1 MYRQMLKAFE
11 CARESY
17 GDGDSVI
24 SISDI
29 VAAAKANVLECN
41 KKMGESETCDPLKEY
56 LGRAREVHSKVH
68 EQFSDWVSALK
79 EKDPNWQF
87 WADFIFRDMLAYL
100 SLFLSMRS
108 GM

>member
-41 KKMGESETCDPLKEY
+41 KKMGERETCDPLKEY

-68 EQFSDWVSALK
+68 SLLTGYLLLK
-79 EKDPNWQF
+79 KKTLIGNF
-87 WADFIFRDMLAYL
+87 GLTL
-100 SLFLSMRS
+100 SSVIRWHTCLCSC
-108 GM
+108 